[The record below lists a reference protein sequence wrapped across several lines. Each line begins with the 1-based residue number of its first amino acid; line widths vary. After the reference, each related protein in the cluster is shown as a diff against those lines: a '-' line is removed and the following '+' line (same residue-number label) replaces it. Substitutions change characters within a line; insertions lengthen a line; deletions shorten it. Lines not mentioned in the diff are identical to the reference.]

1 MSTCVQVFFYSDF
14 PMATKETLKKFYKS
28 VATEISFRWLGKAVS
43 QVIDATI
50 YIKVRKNAKRF
61 MATLICHKTR
71 ISLIS
76 SVGHASSVCHA
87 KGGLVMQYS

>member
-1 MSTCVQVFFYSDF
+1 
-14 PMATKETLKKFYKS
+14 MATKETLKTFFKS
-28 VATEISFRWLGKAVS
+28 VATEISFHWLGKAVI

-71 ISLIS
+71 ISPIS
-76 SVGHASSVCHA
+76 SVGHA
-87 KGGLVMQYS
+87 KGGLAMQYS